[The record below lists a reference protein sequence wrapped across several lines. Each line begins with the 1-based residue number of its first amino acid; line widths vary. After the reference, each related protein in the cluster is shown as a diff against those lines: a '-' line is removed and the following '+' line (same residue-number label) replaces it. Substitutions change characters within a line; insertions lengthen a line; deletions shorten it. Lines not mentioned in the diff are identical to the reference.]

1 MKATFTV
8 MHSIFLYFINID
20 PYAFLSSTSRGLV
33 SQGSGQ
39 ITLWQFLLVLLSDA
53 ANSAIITRERAND
66 AFKHTEPDEVH
77 RKLVGRK
84 SRLNVIYDKL
94 SRAMRSVARI
104 FLSFNLIV
112 YLILQESCTFYT
124 KEKL

>member
-1 MKATFTV
+1 MAY
-8 MHSIFLYFINID
+8 LE
-20 PYAFLSSTSRGLV
+20 
-33 SQGSGQ
+33 
-39 ITLWQFLLVLLSDA
+39 LLPDA

-66 AFKHTEPDEVH
+66 AFKHTEPDEVP

-104 FLSFNLIV
+104 FRSFNLIISL
-112 YLILQESCTFYT
+112 YSSRILHLLH
-124 KEKL
+124 KRKVMNL